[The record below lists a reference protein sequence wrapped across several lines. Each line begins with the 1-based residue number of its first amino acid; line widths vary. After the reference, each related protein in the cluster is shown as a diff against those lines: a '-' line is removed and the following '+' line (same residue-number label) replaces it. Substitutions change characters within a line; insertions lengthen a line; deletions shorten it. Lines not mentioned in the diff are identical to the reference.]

1 MAKLSAR
8 RVALN
13 ALRTW
18 RSESRFADSIIFERL
33 AEAQLSAS
41 DRAFAQELFYGVL
54 RNSSLLDFWI
64 DCLRPAATDVDLHDI
79 LRLGIYQL
87 FCLKTSEHAAV
98 YESVAL
104 APQRGRALVNGVL
117 RTAARQRAQLQIR
130 AKEQP
135 LSVRMSHPQFLTAR
149 WQRYFGDKATETLC
163 KWDNQPPPIYG
174 RINRLKIEP
183 EEFLQLY
190 SNLTQLAHHPDF
202 VQFNAFPTV
211 ALQRGHCYIQD
222 PSTIIPC
229 KLLNAQPGE
238 KILDACAAP
247 GGKTSYVAASM
258 ENRGLLVACDREPK
272 RISVLNE
279 NVGRLGIE
287 IVRSFCCDWEQ
298 HRIPEEIRS
307 VAPFD
312 RILIDA
318 PCSNTGVM
326 RRRVDVRWR
335 LQPSDFD
342 YMQKRQLE
350 IIRAVSPLLKP
361 SGTLI
366 YSTCS
371 LEPEENED
379 VVRWLLAEI
388 SIFRLEEQKQT
399 LPFKDG
405 IDGAFAAKLFRAAV

>member
-13 ALRTW
+13 ALRAW
-18 RSESRFADSIIFERL
+18 RSESRFADSIISELL

-41 DRAFAQELFYGVL
+41 DRAFGLELFYGVL
-54 RNSSLLDFWI
+54 RNLNLLDFWI
-64 DCLRPAATDVDLHDI
+64 DCLRSVATDVDLHDI

-98 YESVAL
+98 YESVQL
-104 APQRGRALVNGVL
+104 APKRGRALINGVL

-130 AKEQP
+130 ATEQP
-135 LSVRMSHPQFLTAR
+135 LSVRMSHPQFLITR
-149 WQRYFGDKATETLC
+149 WQRHFGVKAAGVLC
-163 KWDNQPPPIYG
+163 TWNNQPPPIYG

-183 EEFLQLY
+183 EEFLRLY
-190 SNLTQLAHHPDF
+190 SDLIPLAHDPDF
-202 VQFNAFPTV
+202 LQFDTFPTV
-211 ALQRGHCYIQD
+211 ALDRGHCYIQD
-222 PSTIIPC
+222 PSTVIPC
-229 KLLNAQPGE
+229 QLLNPQPGE

-247 GGKTSYVAASM
+247 GGKTSYVAALM
-258 ENRGLLVACDREPK
+258 KNRGLIVACDREPK
-272 RISVLNE
+272 RISILDE
-279 NVGRLGIE
+279 NVARLGVK

-298 HRIPEEIRS
+298 NRIPGEIAS

-326 RRRVDVRWR
+326 RRRVDARWR
-335 LQPSDFD
+335 LQPSDFV

-350 IIRAVSPLLKP
+350 IIRAVFSLLKLG
-361 SGTLI
+361 GTLI

-379 VVRWLLAEI
+379 VVRQALAEI
-388 SIFRLEEQKQT
+388 SILQLEEKKQS

-405 IDGAFAAKLFRAAV
+405 IDGAFGAKLFRAV